1 MKPDLKGLRLGNM
14 RHWWADTLFKRL
26 FLLMWLGLVA
36 SHLLAFVITMRV
48 HAPPGSTA
56 PGIERLP
63 VLPSLPPMGSAGS
76 HDAQRGPAG
85 APPPEAGRLDRPP
98 PPPDAAQ
105 RDRPPPDGPGNPPDM
120 APGAAPNDGGLPA
133 TALWLD
139 YGIRFLAIGLVA
151 WFGARWLSEPMRR
164 LAAASEQLGHGLGN
178 RPGPNGPG
186 RSAAPQVEASR
197 GTLEVRQT
205 AQVFNT
211 MAQRL
216 HEQFDAQDLLMAAIS
231 HDLRTPLAR
240 LRVRLEAMAPP
251 AQAERCVGD
260 VQEMD
265 QLIGSVLE
273 MVRGRQQ
280 GGGERQRL
288 DLGALA
294 QSLVDDL
301 AEQGLPASMAGTTEE
316 AALVVAQPQALRRV
330 LGNLI
335 GNALRYGGSAR
346 VAVAATGS
354 ELRVTIDDDG
364 PGIAPHQLD
373 AVFAPFYRAPVRDPA
388 SDTMA
393 CGGDHTRSA
402 GAGLGL
408 YIARDLAERNDG
420 RLVLANRAEGGLRAE
435 LVLPRA

>member
-1 MKPDLKGLRLGNM
+1 
-14 RHWWADTLFKRL
+14 
-26 FLLMWLGLVA
+26 
-36 SHLLAFVITMRV
+36 
-48 HAPPGSTA
+48 
-56 PGIERLP
+56 
-63 VLPSLPPMGSAGS
+63 
-76 HDAQRGPAG
+76 
-85 APPPEAGRLDRPP
+85 
-98 PPPDAAQ
+98 
-105 RDRPPPDGPGNPPDM
+105 M
-120 APGAAPNDGGLPA
+120 APGAAPNDGGVPA

-164 LAAASEQLGHGLGN
+164 LAAASEQLGHGLVN
-178 RPGPNGPG
+178 RPGPNGAG

-301 AEQGLPASMAGTTEE
+301 AEQGLPASIAGTTEE
-316 AALVVAQPQALRRV
+316 TALVVAQPQALRRV

-346 VAVAATGS
+346 VAVAAAGA

-373 AVFAPFYRAPVRDPA
+373 AVFAPFYRAPVHGAADGA
-388 SDTMA
+388 MA
-393 CGGDHTRSA
+393 CGGDNTRSA

-408 YIARDLAERNDG
+408 YIARDLAERNNG